1 MLNIPYTQAIDM
13 WSFGCIVGELSCGI
27 PLFPGESEKEQMAF
41 LMEVLGAPDL
51 RVQEMSPGSYKF
63 FDNQGYPFILDNI
76 KGEWKYL
83 NSKPL
88 EMILETED

>member
-1 MLNIPYTQAIDM
+1 
-13 WSFGCIVGELSCGI
+13 
-27 PLFPGESEKEQMAF
+27 MAL

-63 FDNQGYPFILDNI
+63 FDQLGYPFILDDI
-76 KGEWKYL
+76 KGERKYL
-83 NSKPL
+83 FSKPL